1 MVMVRNWIGFFAVL
15 CGSVV
20 VTTAGCS
27 SEDFSS
33 CEANANCAG
42 GGGTDGGTG
51 GSSGTGATGGGGTG
65 NTSGTSG
72 SGGDGGGCDTSADPS
87 TESCLVAD
95 DYAIFVDGTAST
107 TGDGSKASPFKTIG
121 EGLAAAKSAG
131 KLVLV
136 CDTNYDEQLNID
148 AGVRLYGGFKC
159 TDWTYE
165 SGQKAVV
172 KPAAKGYALE
182 VSAVTNPVV
191 IQDMEF
197 DAQDGTDPGESSIAA
212 FVHDSTGVAFD
223 RVAFVAGKGVKGKDG
238 VVVPVAF
245 ETDQAKLNGLD
256 ADQDKSG
263 GGQTCPCQAG
273 GQSNGGDGGGLAQG
287 GGNGL
292 PALGGGQG
300 STATECTNNGLNGQK
315 GTDSTPKPAA
325 GGATTVGTLASAGFT
340 GSDGGTGANGDPGQ
354 GGGGGG
360 GSESTSPGGG
370 SGGGCGG
377 CGGSGGP
384 GGGAGGSSIALMTF
398 ASTVQTNNC
407 SFTAATAGDGGKG
420 AAGQAGATQI
430 GAGGPAASF
439 GCKGGQGGKGGAGGA
454 GGGAAGGI
462 SAGILSDTTSAI
474 TDNGGTFTHGAA
486 GQAGAGGVATNGG
499 VPGIADDK
507 VQL

>member
-1 MVMVRNWIGFFAVL
+1 MVRNWIGFFAVL

-20 VTTAGCS
+20 VLTAGCAN
-27 SEDFSS
+27 EDFSS
-33 CEANANCAG
+33 CEANESCPGVG
-42 GGGTDGGTG
+42 GSDGGVGGTAGTSGTSGTG
-51 GSSGTGATGGGGTG
+51 GTGATGGQGGQA
-65 NTSGTSG
+65 
-72 SGGDGGGCDTSADPS
+72 GDGGGCDTSADPS

-238 VVVPVAF
+238 VLVPVVH
-245 ETDQAKLNGLD
+245 ESDPTKLDGNGTT
-256 ADQDKSG
+256 SN
-263 GGQTCPCQAG
+263 AG
-273 GQSNGGDGGGLAQG
+273 GALKECSCPAGGKSTGGAGGGLGQNGGPGFPSLG
-287 GGNGL
+287 GGNG
-292 PALGGGQG
+292 
-300 STATECTNNGLNGQK
+300 STAAECTNGSIGGGK
-315 GTDSTPKPAA
+315 GSDATPKPAA
-325 GGATTVGTLASAGFT
+325 SGATSVGILASNGITGSA
-340 GSDGGTGANGDPGQ
+340 GSDGDNGTPGQ

-360 GSESTSPGGG
+360 GAETNSPGGG
-370 SGGGCGG
+370 GSGGCGG
-377 CGGSGGP
+377 CGGAGGP
-384 GGGAGGSSIALMTF
+384 GGGAGGSSVALMTF
-398 ASTVQTNNC
+398 ASTVQANNC

>member
-1 MVMVRNWIGFFAVL
+1 MVRNWIGFFAVL

-20 VTTAGCS
+20 VLTAGCAN
-27 SEDFSS
+27 EDFSS
-33 CEANANCAG
+33 CEANESCPGVG
-42 GGGTDGGTG
+42 GSDGGVGGTAGTSGTSGTG
-51 GSSGTGATGGGGTG
+51 GTGATGGQGGQA
-65 NTSGTSG
+65 
-72 SGGDGGGCDTSADPS
+72 GDGGGCDTSADPS

-95 DYAIFVDGTAST
+95 DYAVFVDGTAST

-238 VVVPVAF
+238 VLVPVVH
-245 ETDQAKLNGLD
+245 ESDPAKLDGND
-256 ADQDKSG
+256 AASDTGGPEKKCACPAGGDTTGGAGGNKGQPGGKGFPDLGAGK
-263 GGQTCPCQAG
+263 GGQLGTCNLTEQKGANASPQGAASGATIVGTLSVAG
-273 GQSNGGDGGGLAQG
+273 FVGTAGGDGLS
-287 GGNGL
+287 
-292 PALGGGQG
+292 G
-300 STATECTNNGLNGQK
+300 S
-315 GTDSTPKPAA
+315 
-325 GGATTVGTLASAGFT
+325 
-340 GSDGGTGANGDPGQ
+340 PGQ
-354 GGGGGG
+354 GGGGGAGADGSNSGAG
-360 GSESTSPGGG
+360 G
-370 SGGGCGG
+370 GGGCGS
-377 CGGSGGP
+377 CGGAGGA
-384 GGGAGGSSIALMTF
+384 GGGAGGSSIGLVAFSSNVTTDSCTF
-398 ASTVQTNNC
+398 TSL
-407 SFTAATAGDGGKG
+407 SAGDGGKG
-420 AAGQAGATQI
+420 VAGQAGGTLV
-430 GAGGPAASF
+430 GSGGGKTSS
-439 GCKGGQGGKGGAGGA
+439 GCYGGDGGKGGAGGA

-474 TDNGGTFTHGAA
+474 TDSGGTFTHGAA